1 VVCPLAYP
9 LENKM
14 RWLVYVLL
22 AGVGGAAMACDR
34 PEMQAEA
41 RPPLVVDSMLT
52 REEALRRFRV
62 DLPPVEV
69 LEGGQES
76 RDQLVAAFF
85 GALERRDTLAL
96 TSMAITR
103 PEFAY
108 VYYPTTPQSLPPYQ
122 LEPGLMW
129 HLLVQRSDRGL
140 RRSLAAYGGR
150 GLQLLS
156 YDCGKEGSRE
166 GDNTITGPCTMRV
179 RDERGRTISLR
190 LISQIIERGG
200 RYKFLS
206 YANKL

>member
-1 VVCPLAYP
+1 
-9 LENKM
+9 M

-22 AGVGGAAMACDR
+22 AGVGCAAGSCDR
-34 PEMQAEA
+34 PDMRAEG
-41 RPPLVVDSMLT
+41 PPPRVVDSILT
-52 REEALRRFRV
+52 RDEALRRFRQG
-62 DLPPVEV
+62 LPSVKT

-76 RDQLVAAFF
+76 RDKLVASFIR
-85 GALERRDTLAL
+85 ALGKLDTLAL
-96 TSMAITR
+96 ASMAITR

-108 VYYPTTPQSLPPYQ
+108 VYYPTTPQSLPPYE

-129 HLLVQRSDRGL
+129 HMLVQRSDRGL

-150 GLQLLS
+150 GLRLLS
-156 YDCGKEGSRE
+156 YDCGKAGSRE
-166 GDNTITGPCTMRV
+166 GDNTISGPCVMRV

-190 LISQIIERGG
+190 LFSQIIERDG